1 MRDQTL
7 EEMESRITAKMDL
20 LNRNP
25 AAGALSA
32 GTEFGNFANVLFSG
46 ISTITQPAFA
56 SLGNAVVARVAAAAY
71 TPEVAPI
78 LTAAPLDI
86 MQQLQGKLMTKWT
99 TDDVQQWL
107 DVKNLPELRAEAFKQ
122 SLDGRGLLLMKETL
136 GALDI
141 DTYVSEVWPT
151 AKKFHKDLFKR
162 ALKELE

>member
-1 MRDQTL
+1 
-7 EEMESRITAKMDL
+7 
-20 LNRNP
+20 
-25 AAGALSA
+25 
-32 GTEFGNFANVLFSG
+32 
-46 ISTITQPAFA
+46 
-56 SLGNAVVARVAAAAY
+56 VARVAAAAY